1 MTNEELLNE
10 REKEIFMKFYP
21 NATTEDWIN
30 ISRSLEDEIEE
41 QMKKLNTK
49 DHDQED

>member
-21 NATTEDWIN
+21 NATTEDWLN
-30 ISRSLEDEIEE
+30 IRRSLNEEIED
-41 QMKKLNTK
+41 QIKNLITK
-49 DHDQED
+49 DHDKED